1 MLPTTSTELSQAF
14 SAAKNLNAALK
25 NFLKREGNNGAQVVA
40 FAKDFRNAVS
50 GGKSVAIQF
59 FIEKN
64 YPTKEMYFMGVA
76 RYAFPE
82 VIESTVGEII
92 ERYADEFNATY
103 IRDEQGISI
112 KDAKAFGRIVAE
124 VKAMIEAQL
133 RAAEVPTNNF
143 MQNSLLASVFEI
155 DVLAEVMKVL
165 S

>member
-1 MLPTTSTELSQAF
+1 MLPTTSTELSEAF
-14 SAAKNLNAALK
+14 SAANNLNAALK

-50 GGKSVAIQF
+50 GGRSAAIQF

-64 YPTKEMYFMGVA
+64 YPGKEMYFMGVA

-82 VIESTVGEII
+82 VIESTVSEII
-92 ERYADEFNATY
+92 EKYAEDFNATY
-103 IRDEQGISI
+103 VREEQGITV
-112 KDAKAFGRIVAE
+112 KDSKAFGRIVSE
-124 VKAMIEAQL
+124 VKAVIESRL

-143 MQNSLLASVFEI
+143 MQNSLLASVFEV

-165 S
+165 V